1 MRIILDTNVVLSAL
15 IKVDSKPYKVVQ
27 AWLDGRFELVSSA
40 AQLEEIARVSRYS
53 QVRRFIEPAEVG
65 WLVNRIRDRALLV
78 ERLPDVD
85 ASADPGDNFLLAMA
99 GRRRGVSRHGRQSR
113 LARNRETR
121 KNACCDRQQYARN
134 AQDQVSTLTCCG

>member
-1 MRIILDTNVVLSAL
+1 MRVILDTNVVLSAL

-65 WLVNRIRDRALLV
+65 WLVIGYGIGPCSLNAYPR
-78 ERLPDVD
+78 
-85 ASADPGDNFLLAMA
+85 SM
-99 GRRRGVSRHGRQSR
+99 RRQIP
-113 LARNRETR
+113 ETTF
-121 KNACCDRQQYARN
+121 C
-134 AQDQVSTLTCCG
+134 

>member
-1 MRIILDTNVVLSAL
+1 MSRVRIILDTNVVLSAL

-78 ERLPDVD
+78 ERFPEVD

-99 GRRRGVSRHGRQSR
+99 EAANSDYLVTGDKAGLLAIEKHGRTHVVTISR
-113 LARNRETR
+113 MLA
-121 KNACCDRQQYARN
+121 
-134 AQDQVSTLTCCG
+134 TLNIR